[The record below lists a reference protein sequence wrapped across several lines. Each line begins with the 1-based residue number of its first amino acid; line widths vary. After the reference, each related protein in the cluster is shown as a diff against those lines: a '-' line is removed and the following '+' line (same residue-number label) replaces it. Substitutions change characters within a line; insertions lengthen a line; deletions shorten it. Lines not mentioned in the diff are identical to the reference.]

1 MLNNIFTTTAGIL
14 TACLIIF
21 DRDAQGNIINR
32 PSDRFALDVSGCA
45 LYHKLCSHLDDDLA
59 VLSCALNASYNNTQI
74 LLLCQHKLWS
84 HQAELLDNDYVE
96 YKLKEPCQ
104 EEPVILNCLSPNEYM
119 IDCVLKK
126 KSSVRDKKC
135 WRMINKL
142 ESLVFNDWQII
153 GNFLKNCYDD
163 IEAHTCGRIPFDQRS
178 LSQKQT
184 LSCLQGRDI
193 HPRPE
198 CQAEMTVLE
207 EMKYDT
213 LQLDKIIF
221 AACNLDQKNFCPD
234 EVPGSWLMY
243 KCLLRHKYENGDY
256 FYSFSKQVV

>member
-1 MLNNIFTTTAGIL
+1 MPYNNILTTTAGIL
-14 TACLIIF
+14 TTCVLIF
-21 DRDAQGNIINR
+21 LHDAQVLGNLVNR
-32 PSDRFALDVSGCA
+32 PSDRYTLDVSGCA

-59 VLSCALNASYNNTQI
+59 VLSCALNASYNKTQ
-74 LLLCQHKLWS
+74 LSVVCQHKLWS
-84 HQAELLDNDYVE
+84 YQAELLDNDFVE

-104 EEPVILNCLSPNEYM
+104 DEPVITNCLTSSVTNEYK

-126 KSSVRDKKC
+126 KSSVRNKKC
-135 WRMINKL
+135 WRMINKI

-163 IEAHTCGRIPFDQRS
+163 IEAHSCGRIPMSPRS
-178 LSQKQT
+178 LSQKET
-184 LSCLQGRDI
+184 LKCLQEKDVN
-193 HPRPE
+193 PRPE
-198 CQAEMTVLE
+198 CLAEITALE
-207 EMKYDT
+207 EMKYDS

-256 FYSFSKQVV
+256 S